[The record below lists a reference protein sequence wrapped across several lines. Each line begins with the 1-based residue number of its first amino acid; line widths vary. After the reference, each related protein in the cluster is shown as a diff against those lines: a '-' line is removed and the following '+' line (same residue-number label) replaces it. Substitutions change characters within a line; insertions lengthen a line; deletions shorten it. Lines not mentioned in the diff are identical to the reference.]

1 MKGRFVCSKGGC
13 LTVPNVPE
21 DVASFAKVG
30 LGLCG
35 CYVHC
40 VGNGFVGVS
49 TQPERG
55 GGG

>member
-1 MKGRFVCSKGGC
+1 MKGRFVCSKGGRLNC
-13 LTVPNVPE
+13 PKRARGRSAL
-21 DVASFAKVG
+21 AKVG

-40 VGNGFVGVS
+40 VVNGFVGVS

-55 GGG
+55 GEG